1 MPTALCAVC
10 EVRALS
16 LPVRGPDAAF
26 LSVAHSAPRCSPC
39 SGGRPA
45 ALGSGAP
52 RRASPFSFFTVLL
65 IDDWFQYR
73 LGKSGHLSLLPEFPC
88 DLRKLLNF
96 WQFEDF
102 DCVHFLSPHELS
114 VLTGCER
121 EGGRALCTYT
131 PGSCLTE
138 RPAAETE
145 SSLASQHTPALW
157 LRPACCVAPL
167 RWEQARGWPGREPT
181 AGAGRP
187 VVFTLP
193 GARCPEVTLQL
204 SLLSSRAWGRGGGRR
219 WDGHPCTGERRGERL
234 FRSLQVASFPL
245 VLFLP

>member
-73 LGKSGHLSLLPEFPC
+73 LGKSGHLCLLPEFPC

-167 RWEQARGWPGREPT
+167 
-181 AGAGRP
+181 
-187 VVFTLP
+187 
-193 GARCPEVTLQL
+193 
-204 SLLSSRAWGRGGGRR
+204 
-219 WDGHPCTGERRGERL
+219 
-234 FRSLQVASFPL
+234 
-245 VLFLP
+245 